1 LGQSFHELCSAGL
14 AFKLVHALVKKMRAL
29 GPSAADA
36 LDLRPLLD
44 LVALGTVADIVPLR
58 GENRI
63 FVAAGLDFLNTTR
76 RPGLIALK
84 TVAASPPSLGVYEI
98 AFQLAPRLNAA
109 GRLEDAQAALRLL
122 LTVDPD
128 EAQLLARSLDE
139 QNRLRRQIEHD
150 ITTEIIAALQA
161 SFDPEND
168 FVIVQGR
175 AEWHIGVVG
184 IVASRVL
191 RQFYRPTIVF
201 GGDGEI
207 WRGSGR
213 SIQGFDLAASL
224 QTCSELLVRH
234 GGHAMAAGMSVH
246 PAKLPLLRERL
257 NAHARA
263 SLRPEQFHPV
273 LKLDAETALS
283 ELTIDQVG
291 ELARMSPTGEGNP
304 VAQLVVPGL
313 SHRWPPQHMGKEN
326 QHVKM
331 HLTDGRDTVE
341 AVGWNCPEAA
351 VPKNRFDIACVA
363 AVNSFNGARSV
374 QLKVLDWQ
382 PAGGAIPGPPP
393 R

>member
-1 LGQSFHELCSAGL
+1 MDRLLAARLRGELVVIFGDYDVDGVTSTALLVESLSTLGCQVKHFLPHRLAEGYGLSHDGIELCLRQFPTRLLLAVDCGSNALEVISQLRRDGLDVIVLDHHQVSSPLPPAVALVNPQLGQSFHELCSAGL

-224 QTCSELLVRH
+224 QTCSELLVR
-234 GGHAMAAGMSVH
+234 AWRPS
-246 PAKLPLLRERL
+246 PW
-257 NAHARA
+257 
-263 SLRPEQFHPV
+263 RPE
-273 LKLDAETALS
+273 
-283 ELTIDQVG
+283 
-291 ELARMSPTGEGNP
+291 
-304 VAQLVVPGL
+304 
-313 SHRWPPQHMGKEN
+313 
-326 QHVKM
+326 
-331 HLTDGRDTVE
+331 
-341 AVGWNCPEAA
+341 
-351 VPKNRFDIACVA
+351 
-363 AVNSFNGARSV
+363 
-374 QLKVLDWQ
+374 
-382 PAGGAIPGPPP
+382 
-393 R
+393 

>member
-1 LGQSFHELCSAGL
+1 
-14 AFKLVHALVKKMRAL
+14 M
-29 GPSAADA
+29 PT
-36 LDLRPLLD
+36 P
-44 LVALGTVADIVPLR
+44 
-58 GENRI
+58 
-63 FVAAGLDFLNTTR
+63 
-76 RPGLIALK
+76 
-84 TVAASPPSLGVYEI
+84 
-98 AFQLAPRLNAA
+98 APR
-109 GRLEDAQAALRLL
+109 
-122 LTVDPD
+122 
-128 EAQLLARSLDE
+128 
-139 QNRLRRQIEHD
+139 
-150 ITTEIIAALQA
+150 
-161 SFDPEND
+161 
-168 FVIVQGR
+168 
-175 AEWHIGVVG
+175 
-184 IVASRVL
+184 
-191 RQFYRPTIVF
+191 F
-201 GGDGEI
+201 G
-207 WRGSGR
+207 
-213 SIQGFDLAASL
+213 
-224 QTCSELLVRH
+224 
-234 GGHAMAAGMSVH
+234 
-246 PAKLPLLRERL
+246 
-257 NAHARA
+257 
-263 SLRPEQFHPV
+263 PEQFHPV